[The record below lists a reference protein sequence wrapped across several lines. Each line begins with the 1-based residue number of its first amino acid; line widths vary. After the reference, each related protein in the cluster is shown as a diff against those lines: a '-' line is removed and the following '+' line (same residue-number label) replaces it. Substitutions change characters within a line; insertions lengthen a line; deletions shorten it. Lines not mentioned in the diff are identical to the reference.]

1 MQHRCIPILIKE
13 KPCKGT
19 GKCLGLGCGQMQKI
33 RKYGLGTL
41 CGCFYDWFNAQKTK
55 PIKKLSQKRLN
66 QNSEYLKLRMEFLS
80 DNPKCFIEGCEKI
93 GNTIEHTAGRGINY
107 LNVETWK
114 PCCLEHNL
122 ELENNPELSKK
133 YQVSKIHGGKK
144 MDK

>member
-1 MQHRCIPILIKE
+1 MPITIKQ

-19 GKCLGLGCGQMQKI
+19 GKCIGLGCGEMQKI
-33 RKYGLGTL
+33 RKYGLGTI
-41 CGCFYDWFNAQKTK
+41 CGCFYNWFNDQKAK
-55 PIKKLSQKRLN
+55 PIKKMSEKRKKDAK
-66 QNSEYLKLRMEFLS
+66 QYSSLRLEFLAM
-80 DNPKCFIEGCEKI
+80 NQYCFIEGCGKQSE
-93 GNTIEHTAGRGINY
+93 TIEHTAGRGINY

-114 PCCLEHNL
+114 ACCLEHNL